1 MTPSYVR
8 LLAGT
13 RVPRMA
19 LLRQHFVGA
28 ELADPGLGI
37 REAFA
42 AAPQC
47 LDRVKPGMSVALTV
61 GSRGLASLPEMV
73 AAIVQQIRAR
83 GAHPFIVP
91 AMGSHGEA
99 SADGQIELLA
109 KLGVTEERTGCP
121 IRSSME
127 TVELGRLDNG
137 MSVRIDRYAHEADGI
152 VLFNRIKPH
161 TSFRAP
167 NESGLVKMLS
177 IGLGKQ
183 SGAEGC
189 HARGLEW
196 LPRLIEQMARVKLQ
210 KAAILFGVGSIENA
224 YDRVARIV
232 VLPPEGLIEA
242 EQPLLQEAMRNMPRL
257 PLGPPDAAMASGPL
271 DVLVVDFVGKEYSG
285 TGMDPNITGR
295 SSNVAMTGGPDVSR
309 IAVLDVTDKSK
320 GNANG
325 VARADVITDR
335 LFDKFNRE
343 AVYANCLTSNIL
355 SAAALPMAM
364 PSDLAAIQ
372 AAVKTC
378 GAADQKLIKMLRV
391 PNTLHLEYIQASE
404 AMLDSLAAR
413 PGIEV
418 LSEPADLVFDQYGN
432 LDKTAWP
439 ARS

>member
-13 RVPRMA
+13 KLPRMA
-19 LLRQHFVGA
+19 LLRQSFVHD
-28 ELADPGLGI
+28 EISDISRGI
-37 REAFA
+37 SAAFA
-42 AAPQC
+42 GAPHC
-47 LDRVKPGMSVALTV
+47 LDRVRPGMSIALTV
-61 GSRGLASLPEMV
+61 GSRGLASLPELV
-73 AAIVQQIRAR
+73 AAIVGQLHKR

-99 SADGQIELLA
+99 SAQGQFELLA
-109 KLGVTEERTGCP
+109 NLGVTEQRAGCP

-127 TVELGRLDNG
+127 TVEIGRLDNG
-137 MSVRIDRYAHEADGI
+137 MPVRIDRYAQEADGI

-167 NESGLVKMLS
+167 NESGLVKMLA

-183 SGAEGC
+183 SGAESC

-196 LPRLIEQMARVKLQ
+196 LPRLIEEMARVKLQ
-210 KAAILFGVGSIENA
+210 KAPVLFAVGTIENA

-232 VLPPEGLIEA
+232 VLPPEGLIAA
-242 EQPLLQEAMRNMPRL
+242 EQPLLQEAMGNMPRL
-257 PLGPPDAAMASGPL
+257 PLGPPDAPLASGPL
-271 DVLVVDFVGKEYSG
+271 DVLVVDFIGKEYSG

-295 SSNVAMTGGPDVSR
+295 SSNVAMTGGPEVAR

-355 SAAALPMAM
+355 ASGALPMAM
-364 PSDLAAIQ
+364 PSDLTAIQ
-372 AAVKTC
+372 AAVKSC
-378 GAADQKLIKMLRV
+378 GAPDQAGITMMRI
-391 PNTLHLEYIQASE
+391 PNTLHLEYLQASE
-404 AMLDSLAAR
+404 ALLESLAAR

-418 LSEPADLVFDQYGN
+418 LSEPAELVFDEYGN

-439 ARS
+439 GQH